1 MDKDT
6 FYKKITH
13 LVGVKMLFYIGIFI
27 GFLVLFSLYGFWVA
41 IHPSKFI
48 TNLTPKDM
56 KWNYE
61 EVTLITDDN
70 IKLSSWWVPAQN
82 PSEKVIIMLHGY
94 PADKANLLP
103 WSKFLHEEYNLF
115 FLDFRYFGE
124 SEGSMTTVGY
134 KEQQDLKAAIDY
146 LNEKDFTKIGAMG
159 FSLGGA
165 VGILTAGKQEGLKA
179 IVSDSAFA
187 NIDLMSHE
195 FYKNLFVL
203 KYPLTFLT
211 KLWAQIFLGIN
222 LNEIAPEISAI
233 NLTIPILLIH
243 SKKDQTISFEN
254 ALRIQKGLK
263 DNPKAEFFF
272 PEEGVHGGLSAN
284 IQVEYEERVI
294 KFFKRSL

>member
-1 MDKDT
+1 M
-6 FYKKITH
+6 FR
-13 LVGVKMLFYIGIFI
+13 KMLLYFGIVI

-41 IHPSKFI
+41 THPPKYV

-56 KWNYE
+56 GWDFE
-61 EVTLITDDN
+61 EIELKTQDGL
-70 IKLSSWWVPAQN
+70 KLSAWFVPSTDKSDQ
-82 PSEKVIIMLHGY
+82 VIIMLHGY

-124 SEGSMTTVGY
+124 SEGSMTTIGY

-146 LNEKDFTKIGAMG
+146 LKEKDFTKIGAMG

-165 VGILTAGKQEGLKA
+165 VAILTAAKQEELKA
-179 IVSDSAFA
+179 IISDSAFA
-187 NIDLMSHE
+187 NIDLMTHE
-195 FYKNLFVL
+195 FYKPLFVF
-203 KYPLTFLT
+203 KYPLTLLT
-211 KLWAQIFLGIN
+211 KLWAQLFLGFN
-222 LNEIAPEISAI
+222 PSEVAPEKAAA

-263 DNPKAEFFF
+263 NNPKAEFFF
-272 PEEGVHGGLSAN
+272 LEEGVHGGLPAN
-284 IQVEYEERVI
+284 IQVEYEKKVI
-294 KFFKRSL
+294 EFFKKTL